1 MSSDV
6 AKWAHFSGPSRLCK
20 LQFNELAIL
29 SETQR
34 DLTAMDL
41 LFFLGKI
48 RRVIDNLRVG
58 RLQMVNFLL
67 FDP

>member
-1 MSSDV
+1 
-6 AKWAHFSGPSRLCK
+6 
-20 LQFNELAIL
+20 
-29 SETQR
+29 
-34 DLTAMDL
+34 MDL

-67 FDP
+67 FGP